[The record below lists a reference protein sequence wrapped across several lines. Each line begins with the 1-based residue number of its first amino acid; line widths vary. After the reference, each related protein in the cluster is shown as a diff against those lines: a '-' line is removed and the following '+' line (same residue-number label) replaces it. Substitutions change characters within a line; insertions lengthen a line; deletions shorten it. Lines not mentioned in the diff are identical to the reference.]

1 MYLSGND
8 TAPTFASATVNGT
21 SLVLTFNENLGAAT
35 NLANS
40 GFAVQ
45 VGGSPV
51 TLSSSDAPVISGTT
65 VTLTLATAVAVG
77 ATVTVSYT
85 KPTTGSNNKLVDT
98 ANNEVAT
105 FADQP
110 VTNNTASQPNTTPT
124 ASDGTVTTTED
135 TAYTFFASDFNY
147 TDADRDPLASV
158 RIVTLPALGTLKLN
172 NTNVTAGNAV
182 TTTRLDNGHLTYTP
196 PANAHGTPYTT
207 FTFTVN
213 DGTDDSTSPA
223 TMTINVTPMANSPA
237 TGAPTI
243 TGTAQVGQT
252 LTAVTTAIMDADGLT
267 SVVYTYQWIRVATD
281 TTEMNIARATASTYT
296 LVEADQ
302 GTTIKVTVRFTDDA
316 SNPETRT
323 STATMAVAA
332 APKVTLDLSP
342 PSISETGTASTRV
355 TASLDKPSSAPT
367 TVTVMAPAG
376 DVTLG
381 GNRTMTIPANSLQ
394 VAGNLVTLTAVDND
408 IHGPARKIVQVSG
421 TTNNPLVAD
430 PDPVDLEIVDD
441 DGAPTVELVLT
452 PQQIS
457 EPGGVSTVT
466 ARLMNGSGMS
476 SEVTTVVVSAAAVS
490 PAVAGDFELSTN
502 PTLTI
507 AAGMTASTG
516 VVTLTAVNND
526 IDAPNK
532 QVTVSGT
539 ATNDYGI
546 AGNPASQPLLITDDE
561 GPPRVTLTL
570 LPDAIINESDVDN
583 SVTVMVTLSHPSS
596 ENTTVTVTADPPE
609 AVTPISPMLTIL
621 AGFREGSVS
630 LTAVDND
637 IDGPETQTVAVSA
650 VATNALGVTNPTDAL
665 PLTITDD
672 DAPPVVT
679 LMLSETSIDEHSGQS
694 TVTAT
699 LDRASSQQI
708 VVTVA
713 RDPAYTLSPNT
724 SLTFPAGET
733 ASQGTVTLTATDN
746 DIDAEDAVVSVGGTT
761 NPSGLTVNAAM
772 LTIRDDDTRVVMVSK
787 DTLSIREHN
796 EGETPARDTYT
807 VVLESQPTA
816 TVEIAIAVLAPHEAA
831 VLVSPTPLRF
841 TPSNWQTAQLVTVT
855 TTPDADANERTAT
868 ITHTVTGGDYGANT
882 VTAADVT
889 VTVTDDESLSTA
901 VTLRVNREEVSEGAG
916 NTQVT
921 VTGELNGAPRTA
933 DTVVTVA
940 VTAGTATLG
949 TDFSVSNVTPLTIAR
964 DQVRGTMTF
973 TLTPVDDNM
982 DEPAE
987 TVTVEGSTTVTALTG
1002 GVTETTVT
1010 ITDNDA
1016 APPVTLEVSPPQIS
1030 ENGGVST
1037 VTATLSHPSSE
1048 DTTVEVSVAPV
1059 SPAVGAYFTQFGT
1072 FLTIMAGDTA
1082 SSGSVTIEAAD
1093 NEADEA
1099 DKQVSVRGLAT
1110 NPHGVQS
1117 PNVGPVTVT
1126 ITDDDAPEV
1135 TGETN
1140 DPRYVEGGSGPVAT
1154 YTATN
1159 PANVPLTWSVIGTDA
1174 EFFTIPN
1181 GVLGFKQSPDF
1192 EASRGS
1198 VYQVTVQAS
1207 DGTFTSEPLA
1217 VTVMV
1222 LDALGE
1228 VSLSSSQP
1236 QVGVA
1241 LTATVSDD
1249 LDGVDPAPATPD
1261 DMVLEAVP
1269 PPRLPGR

>member
-1 MYLSGND
+1 MSTTNADDEDMDGEDDWSINDVGHYRRNDSTDPFLEWHQTKRIRVNGTERSAVVLLPGEIWGSTVVVKNHSSNTTVGYGSNFTGSTSSSAQFTHSSTTYTVQQVYNTASPGSVSIVLSPHPAATDVSDLSLRIGDEVLLFSAATRGSTTFTWTDSSKWNSADTPFSDAASISMKIAKNAAATGKPTVLVPHVHRVPAVLSADVGLINDTNGLGGVDFTYQWIRVENMTDTNIGIDSATYTLTAADVGKKIKLKVNFTDNAGFAEERTSDAVPGSTETIQAAATCNAPTYPSGKVQLWTGRVTIGQYTSGGATFIGFSNAASEGIGSLDNKTFSVGGNNYEITRIRTFTTSGGLNLHLSLKSDLSTADKGALNLYVCDRNVELNDATIYRDSRISLVEYRWGPLNGTTTTNGIDFSSHAERTVYLSGND

-332 APKVTLDLSP
+332 APKVLLDLSP
-342 PSISETGTASTRV
+342 PSISETGTEITRV

-381 GNRTMTIPANSLQ
+381 GRTMTIPANSLQ
-394 VAGNLVTLTAVDND
+394 VAGTLVTLTAVDND

-466 ARLMNGSGMS
+466 ARLMNGSGLS
-476 SEVTTVVVSAAAVS
+476 SEVTRVVVSAAAVS
-490 PAVAGDFELSTN
+490 PAVAGDFELSMN

-507 AAGMTASTG
+507 AAGATASTG
-516 VVTLTAVNND
+516 VVTLTALDND

-570 LPDAIINESDVDN
+570 LPDAIIKESDALDN

-596 ENTTVTVTADPPE
+596 EETTVTVTADPPE

-796 EGETPARDTYT
+796 EGKPRPGTPIRWCW
-807 VVLESQPTA
+807 
-816 TVEIAIAVLAPHEAA
+816 
-831 VLVSPTPLRF
+831 SP
-841 TPSNWQTAQLVTVT
+841 
-855 TTPDADANERTAT
+855 
-868 ITHTVTGGDYGANT
+868 
-882 VTAADVT
+882 
-889 VTVTDDESLSTA
+889 
-901 VTLRVNREEVSEGAG
+901 
-916 NTQVT
+916 
-921 VTGELNGAPRTA
+921 
-933 DTVVTVA
+933 
-940 VTAGTATLG
+940 
-949 TDFSVSNVTPLTIAR
+949 
-964 DQVRGTMTF
+964 
-973 TLTPVDDNM
+973 
-982 DEPAE
+982 
-987 TVTVEGSTTVTALTG
+987 
-1002 GVTETTVT
+1002 
-1010 ITDNDA
+1010 
-1016 APPVTLEVSPPQIS
+1016 
-1030 ENGGVST
+1030 
-1037 VTATLSHPSSE
+1037 
-1048 DTTVEVSVAPV
+1048 
-1059 SPAVGAYFTQFGT
+1059 
-1072 FLTIMAGDTA
+1072 
-1082 SSGSVTIEAAD
+1082 
-1093 NEADEA
+1093 
-1099 DKQVSVRGLAT
+1099 
-1110 NPHGVQS
+1110 
-1117 PNVGPVTVT
+1117 
-1126 ITDDDAPEV
+1126 
-1135 TGETN
+1135 
-1140 DPRYVEGGSGPVAT
+1140 
-1154 YTATN
+1154 
-1159 PANVPLTWSVIGTDA
+1159 
-1174 EFFTIPN
+1174 
-1181 GVLGFKQSPDF
+1181 
-1192 EASRGS
+1192 SR
-1198 VYQVTVQAS
+1198 
-1207 DGTFTSEPLA
+1207 
-1217 VTVMV
+1217 
-1222 LDALGE
+1222 
-1228 VSLSSSQP
+1228 
-1236 QVGVA
+1236 
-1241 LTATVSDD
+1241 
-1249 LDGVDPAPATPD
+1249 
-1261 DMVLEAVP
+1261 P
-1269 PPRLPGR
+1269 PPWRLRLPCWRPMKRRSS